1 MNHLKIELHILIKAH
16 LEGLEIKILWII
28 DQKSNL
34 TIINWM
40 AEEIENKKEEIKNRI
55 ILTLAKNNFSQNIN
69 QPKQPLLDNTLM
81 KTQMETIN
89 WGSQIKEIT

>member
-1 MNHLKIELHILIKAH
+1 
-16 LEGLEIKILWII
+16 
-28 DQKSNL
+28 
-34 TIINWM
+34 M

-89 WGSQIKEIT
+89 